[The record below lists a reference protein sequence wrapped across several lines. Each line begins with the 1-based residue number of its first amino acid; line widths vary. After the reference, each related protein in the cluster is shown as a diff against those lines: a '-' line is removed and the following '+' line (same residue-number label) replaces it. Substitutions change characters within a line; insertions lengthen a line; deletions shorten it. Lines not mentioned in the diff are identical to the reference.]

1 MTVYRPRGKSLGLQ
15 LPMLVNPCD
24 GSNTEVSK
32 FLSHERGHST
42 FSSSL
47 LIRFLKFICLA
58 VLGLSRGTQDVL
70 AGACG
75 P

>member
-1 MTVYRPRGKSLGLQ
+1 MTVYHPRGKSLGLQ
-15 LPMLVNPCD
+15 LPMLVNSCD
-24 GSNTEVSK
+24 GSNTDVSK
-32 FLSHERGHST
+32 FLSYERGYSA

-58 VLGLSRGTQDVL
+58 VLGLSCGTQDIL